1 MNDDA
6 IHLQNVSL
14 SEVRSLL
21 FMHVDNV
28 IFNEHE
34 FRSLQS
40 LVSDYKH
47 ILSDYECPVGDV
59 KSSYLKELLTTEY
72 NETIGFNERSTM
84 NKSEWVYD
92 VHDGRDYIQAAM

>member
-6 IHLQNVSL
+6 MHLQNVSL
-14 SEVRSLL
+14 SEARSLF

-47 ILSDYECPVGDV
+47 IVSDYG
-59 KSSYLKELLTTEY
+59 
-72 NETIGFNERSTM
+72 
-84 NKSEWVYD
+84 
-92 VHDGRDYIQAAM
+92 

>member
-6 IHLQNVSL
+6 IHLQNVFL
-14 SEVRSLL
+14 SEARSLF

-47 ILSDYECPVGDV
+47 IVSDYVYPLGDV
-59 KSSYLKELLTTEY
+59 KSPYLKELLNTEY
-72 NETIGFNERSTM
+72 HETIGFKERSTM

-92 VHDGRDYIQAAM
+92 VISWHHR